1 MLAPWLELPGVSERL
16 AGFSSAAGV
25 DLTAHGTTSDAD
37 TIRDTAVAQPL
48 IVSTS
53 LLTLG
58 AILGERA
65 PADVAAVTAGHSVG
79 EFTAIAVA
87 GVLSADEAVAL
98 VTARAAA
105 MAEAARAVATGMC
118 AVVGGDAQ
126 EVLAAIE
133 AAGLRPAN
141 VNGGGQVVAAGDL
154 TSLERLAANP
164 PARARVI
171 PLQVAGAFH
180 TPFMQSALDAF
191 APVAAAQH
199 AHDPLVPLL
208 SNADGRAYSGGPDGI
223 GSGVDVYEGMIVGE
237 NSRAGDMDVNACKEK
252 KLTNIRTHAHDEALR
267 LTPPRPVT
275 LESALESI
283 ADDELVEVTPLSIR
297 LRKRRLSQ
305 HDRRREAG
313 KAEDLRRAAER
324 EAAEAAEVG

>member
-1 MLAPWLELPGVSERL
+1 MLAIVCPGQGSQSPGMLAPWLELPGVVERL
-16 AGFSSAAGV
+16 SGFSSASGV
-25 DLTAHGTTSDAD
+25 DLAAHGTTSDAD

-53 LLTLG
+53 LIALRV
-58 AILGERA
+58 ILGERSA
-65 PADVAAVTAGHSVG
+65 AHVAAVTAGHSVG
-79 EFTAIAVA
+79 EFTAVAVA
-87 GVLSADEAVAL
+87 GVLSDDEAVAL

-126 EVLAAIE
+126 EVLAAID

-154 TSLERLAANP
+154 ASLEQFAANP

-191 APVAAAQH
+191 APVAAAQR
-199 AHDPLVPLL
+199 AHDPSLPLL
-208 SNADGRAYSGGPDGI
+208 SNADGRAYSGGPGGT
-223 GSGVDVYEGMIVGE
+223 GSGVDV
-237 NSRAGDMDVNACKEK
+237 
-252 KLTNIRTHAHDEALR
+252 L
-267 LTPPRPVT
+267 
-275 LESALESI
+275 
-283 ADDELVEVTPLSIR
+283 
-297 LRKRRLSQ
+297 RRLAQQIVAPVRWDLCQETFAALGVTGMLELAPGGVLAGLARRSLPGVETVAVKSPSDVDAARDLIARHGTPRSQ
-305 HDRRREAG
+305 EST
-313 KAEDLRRAAER
+313 L
-324 EAAEAAEVG
+324 